1 MNPIKI
7 EKRNVPR
14 PNTLMEWG
22 TRYVNE
28 FVRLG
33 VPKEEAFYYWVQ
45 SILWP
50 NGEDLLSL
58 TIDIPEE
65 AAEFDLPYF
74 KKINNDT

>member
-7 EKRNVPR
+7 ERRKLPR

-22 TRYVNE
+22 VRYVNE

-33 VPKEEAFYYWVQ
+33 VPKEDAIYYWTQ

-50 NGEDLLSL
+50 NGEDLLAVS
-58 TIDIPEE
+58 IDLPEE
-65 AAEFDLPYF
+65 AAEFDIVYF
-74 KKINNDT
+74 NKDIK

>member
-7 EKRNVPR
+7 EKRNVSR
-14 PNTLMEWG
+14 PTTLMEWG

-33 VPKEEAFYYWVQ
+33 VPKEEALYYWVQ
-45 SILWP
+45 SLLWP
-50 NGEDLLSL
+50 NGGDLLSL

-65 AAEFDLPYF
+65 AAEFDLHYF
-74 KKINNDT
+74 KK